1 MSRLVLAPGAEARAI
16 VKATGLMP
24 GARHDRTFAAAPRLV
39 GALDVPAEGPLDV
52 PVVAELSVAD
62 LEPVGDFSAA
72 DRALILRNLRG
83 DRVLDADRHPVL
95 RFEGAYAGTRN
106 AGELAGALTVRGVP
120 HPLRFAVSARP
131 DGPALAV
138 DAWWQGTLGDL
149 GIAPFSAL
157 LGAVRLKDWLRLE
170 LALRLVAGRGS

>member
-1 MSRLVLAPGAEARAI
+1 MSWFVLAPGAEARAI

-39 GALDVPAEGPLDV
+39 GALEIPAEGPVDI

-83 DRVLDADRHPVL
+83 DRVLDADRHPIL
-95 RFEGAYAGTRN
+95 RFEGTFKGTRD
-106 AGELAGALTVRGVP
+106 AGELAGALTVRGVAY
-120 HPLRFAVSARP
+120 PLRFTVSARS
-131 DGPALAV
+131 DGSALAV

-149 GIAPFSAL
+149 GITPFSAL

-170 LALRLVAGRGS
+170 LAVRLVAGQGS